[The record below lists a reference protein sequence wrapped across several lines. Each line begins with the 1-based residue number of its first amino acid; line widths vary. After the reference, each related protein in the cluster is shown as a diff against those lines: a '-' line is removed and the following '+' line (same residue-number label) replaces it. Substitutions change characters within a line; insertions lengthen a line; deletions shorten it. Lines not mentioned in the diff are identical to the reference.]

1 MLGTI
6 FFRAYHQIKLNRCF
20 FCIHLVG
27 LCACLL
33 CGVYTYNWM
42 TDKFCNQGLSKIE
55 SQLYQITRSV
65 KNGSEAPL
73 ALSTPRFLA
82 ESLVSQFS
90 EVEYA
95 VTVEPGLNDSSNNGV
110 VSLEGGDNGIV
121 VAPHYVS
128 HNFFDVFP
136 YDLLQNAVIFEKKS
150 VFISEKL
157 ALKLF
162 NTTDDV
168 LGKSVIWNDEKLS
181 EQYTVSGVFF
191 PTASSPSAPV
201 DLLFSYENYRE
212 QNELILNWNNY
223 TSSTFVVLNAGTD
236 VAQLSHQI
244 SNYIRS
250 KNKLMDSDFF
260 IMPYS
265 DKGYYLTQSQDY
277 IKDILAI
284 ALCIMIIVCINFI
297 NLSMI
302 KSFMKE
308 READIKKIF
317 ESRRQLVFQH
327 LGELVFL
334 TFISLPVAVLIG
346 WAISPLLKSFMRHGF
361 NLNLDTI
368 FMVSALSV
376 ALFMVFSMLLNE
388 KSQYI
393 GRNTGSERPF
403 KSNLTK
409 LEM

>member
-1 MLGTI
+1 
-6 FFRAYHQIKLNRCF
+6 
-20 FCIHLVG
+20 
-27 LCACLL
+27 
-33 CGVYTYNWM
+33 M
-42 TDKFCNQGLSKIE
+42 TDKFCNQRLSKIE
-55 SQLYQITRSV
+55 SKLYQITRST
-65 KNGSEAPL
+65 KNGSESPL
-73 ALSTPRFLA
+73 ERSTPGLLA
-82 ESLVSQFS
+82 ESLASQFT

-95 VTVEPGLNDSSNNGV
+95 VTVEPGLNNSRNNGV
-110 VSLEGGDNGIV
+110 VSAEGGDNGIL

-136 YDLLQNAVIFEKKS
+136 YDLLQNAVIFDKKS

-162 NTTDDV
+162 NTTDDI
-168 LGKSVIWNDEKLS
+168 LGKSVLWKNEKLS

-212 QNELILNWNNY
+212 QNEMILNWNNY
-223 TSSTFVVLNAGTD
+223 TSSTFVVLNEGTD
-236 VAQLSHQI
+236 VAHLSHQI
-244 SNYIRS
+244 SNYVRS
-250 KNKLMDSDFF
+250 KNKLMESDFF

-265 DKGYYLTQSQDY
+265 DMGYELTQSQDY
-277 IKDILAI
+277 LKDILAI
-284 ALCIMIIVCINFI
+284 AVCIMIIVCINFI

-308 READIKKIF
+308 READFKKIF

-327 LGELVFL
+327 LGELVFV

-346 WAISPLLKSFMRHGF
+346 WALSPFLKSFMTHGF

-388 KSQYI
+388 RSQYI
-393 GRNTGSERPF
+393 ERNTGSERSF
-403 KSNLTK
+403 KSKLTK

>member
-1 MLGTI
+1 MLGTN
-6 FFRAYHQIKLNRCF
+6 FFRAYHQIKQKRYF
-20 FCIHLVG
+20 FCIHLIG

-55 SQLYQITRSV
+55 SQLYQITRSA
-65 KNGSEAPL
+65 KNGGEVSL
-73 ALSTPRFLA
+73 ALSTPGLLA
-82 ESLVSQFS
+82 ESLASQFS

-168 LGKSVIWNDEKLS
+168 LGKSVMWNDEKLS
-181 EQYTVSGVFF
+181 ELYTVSGVFF
-191 PTASSPSAPV
+191 PSASSPSAPV

-223 TSSTFVVLNAGTD
+223 TSSTFVVLNEGTD

-250 KNKLMDSDFF
+250 KNKLMESDFF

-265 DKGYYLTQSQDY
+265 DKGYELTQSQEY

-327 LGELVFL
+327 LGELVFV

-346 WAISPLLKSFMRHGF
+346 WALSPVLNSFMTHGF

-388 KSQYI
+388 RRQYI
-393 GRNTGSERPF
+393 ERNTGSERPF